1 MNRTYDIFRVHPD
14 STPLWVDAVVGLEQA
29 RNRLNELARV
39 KLGDYMIYD
48 SRVARFIESYAAA
61 PRIHPM
67 QTGDS
72 L

>member
-1 MNRTYDIFRVHPD
+1 MNRTYDIFRILFD

-29 RNRLNELARV
+29 RKRLGELAGV
-39 KLGDYMIYD
+39 ESGNYLIYD
-48 SRVARFIESYAAA
+48 SRVAKFIESHTARPLVRA
-61 PRIHPM
+61 M